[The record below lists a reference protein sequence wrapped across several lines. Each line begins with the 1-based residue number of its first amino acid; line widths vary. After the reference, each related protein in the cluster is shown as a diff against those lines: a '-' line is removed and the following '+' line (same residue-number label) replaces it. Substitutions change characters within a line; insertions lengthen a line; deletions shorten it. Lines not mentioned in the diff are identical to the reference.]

1 MKNKLNTLSLATL
14 AIALSLAGCSS
25 TPVDENES
33 TTSIDNT
40 EVSTAVFTAPVE
52 QKPLALESLAETVF
66 YFDFD
71 KATLRP
77 ESRAALMQHAES
89 LQNSPRNV
97 RLEGHADELGT
108 REYNMALGERR
119 AKAVKEF
126 LTMQGVSGGLIEVI
140 SYGEERAA
148 SFGSNND
155 AWAMNRRVEL
165 K

>member
-71 KATLRP
+71 KAILRP

-126 LTMQGVSGGLIEVI
+126 LTMQGVSAGLIEVI

>member
-1 MKNKLNTLSLATL
+1 MTNKLNTLSLATL

-25 TPVDENES
+25 TPVDENEG

-40 EVSTAVFTAPVE
+40 EVSTAVPTAPVE
-52 QKPLALESLAETVF
+52 QKPLALESMAETVF

-71 KATLRP
+71 KATLRS
-77 ESRAALMQHAES
+77 ESRAALMQHVES

-126 LTMQGVSGGLIEVI
+126 LTMQGVSAGLIEVI

-148 SFGSNND
+148 SFGSNDD

>member
-77 ESRAALMQHAES
+77 ESRAALMQHA
-89 LQNSPRNV
+89 
-97 RLEGHADELGT
+97 
-108 REYNMALGERR
+108 
-119 AKAVKEF
+119 
-126 LTMQGVSGGLIEVI
+126 
-140 SYGEERAA
+140 
-148 SFGSNND
+148 
-155 AWAMNRRVEL
+155 
-165 K
+165 

>member
-71 KATLRP
+71 KAILRP

-119 AKAVKEF
+119 AKAIKEF
-126 LTMQGVSGGLIEVI
+126 LTMQGVSAGLIEVI

>member
-1 MKNKLNTLSLATL
+1 MTNKLNTLSLTTL
-14 AIALSLAGCSS
+14 AIALSLAGCNS
-25 TPVDENES
+25 TPVDENEG

-40 EVSTAVFTAPVE
+40 EVSTAVSSAPVE
-52 QKPLALESLAETVF
+52 QKPLALESMAETVF

-71 KATLRP
+71 KATLRS

-126 LTMQGVSGGLIEVI
+126 LTMQGVSAGLIEVI

-148 SFGSNND
+148 SFGSNDD

>member
-1 MKNKLNTLSLATL
+1 MKNKLNTLSVATI
-14 AIALSLAGCSS
+14 AVALSLAGCSS
-25 TPVDENES
+25 TPVEDN

-40 EVSTAVFTAPVE
+40 EVAEAVPATPVE
-52 QKPLALESLAETVF
+52 EAPMATKSTAETVF

-77 ESRAALMQHAES
+77 ESREALMQHAAA
-89 LQNSPRNV
+89 LQSSPRNV
-97 RLEGHADELGT
+97 RLEGHGDERGT

-126 LTMQGVSGGLIEVI
+126 LIMQGVSAGLVEVI

-148 SFGSNND
+148 SFGSNDNS
-155 AWAMNRRVEL
+155 WAMNRRVEL

>member
-25 TPVDENES
+25 TPVDENEA

-40 EVSTAVFTAPVE
+40 EVSTAVSAAPVE
-52 QKPLALESLAETVF
+52 QKPLALESMAETVF

-71 KATLRP
+71 KATLRS

-89 LQNSPRNV
+89 LQNSLRNV

-108 REYNMALGERR
+108 REYNMALLGHPQTNPPAFSRNGVCLVGKSFPDPAGYFAEGPKCHIRH
-119 AKAVKEF
+119 KYEF
-126 LTMQGVSGGLIEVI
+126 L
-140 SYGEERAA
+140 
-148 SFGSNND
+148 
-155 AWAMNRRVEL
+155 
-165 K
+165 

>member
-119 AKAVKEF
+119 AKAIKEF
-126 LTMQGVSGGLIEVI
+126 LTMQGVSAGLIEVI

>member
-126 LTMQGVSGGLIEVI
+126 LTMQGVSAGLIEVI

>member
-126 LTMQGVSGGLIEVI
+126 LTMQGVSAGLVEVI

>member
-1 MKNKLNTLSLATL
+1 MKIPLNVYSSILLL
-14 AIALSLAGCSS
+14 VALVLAGCS
-25 TPVDENES
+25 
-33 TTSIDNT
+33 
-40 EVSTAVFTAPVE
+40 TAPVE
-52 QKPLALESLAETVF
+52 ETTSIEETEVATAVLETPVEETPMAPVVMAATVF

-71 KATLRP
+71 KATLNAD
-77 ESRAALMQHAES
+77 SRSALMEHAIS

-97 RLEGHADELGT
+97 RLEGHADERGT

-126 LTMQGVSGGLIEVI
+126 LVLQGVSGGLVEVV

-148 SFGSNND
+148 SFGSNNES
-155 AWAMNRRVEL
+155 WAMNRRVEL